1 VFNGVILIERSNGK
15 HIGFYFDISE
25 YLLRLFVNNI
35 IYYEN
40 LNLRIYTPLNLFLST
55 ISLISLA
62 TYNLLM
68 KSFY

>member
-1 VFNGVILIERSNGK
+1 MERSNGK
-15 HIGFYFDISE
+15 HTGFYFDISE
-25 YLLRLFVNNI
+25 YLLRLFVNSI